1 MRKTPPAE
9 DFTAVNRVKL
19 IHSGREFFDTLIQL
33 IQDAKDSIHVQM
45 YIYDDDETGR
55 SVTAALKEAVKRK
68 VSVYLLA
75 DGYASQSLSKESI
88 EDLKSAGINFRYFEP
103 LMRSKNFYFGRR
115 LHHKLVVVDAR
126 YALVGG
132 INVSNRYNDMP
143 EEGAWLDFAL
153 WLEGETAKDLCVL
166 AWKTWK
172 AYPAKMG
179 KTPCESNTIEF
190 DIPKDERVQVR
201 MRRNDWVRRKSEISS
216 TYLKIL
222 RESKSSVV
230 FLSSYFLPGRTF
242 RSSLRRAVLRGTK
255 VRIIMAGT
263 SDVMLAKRAERW
275 YYDWLLRNGIE
286 LYEYQKTV
294 LHGKLATVDDQ
305 WMTIGSYN
313 INDISAN
320 ASIELNLDV
329 ADPAFAKQTREVL
342 EKIMV
347 KDCVRISAEQYKRS
361 KNIVK
366 QFMHWTSYEIFR
378 VTLFLFTFYFRQ
390 KD

>member
-1 MRKTPPAE
+1 MR
-9 DFTAVNRVKL
+9 
-19 IHSGREFFDTLIQL
+19 
-33 IQDAKDSIHVQM
+33 
-45 YIYDDDETGR
+45 
-55 SVTAALKEAVKRK
+55 
-68 VSVYLLA
+68 
-75 DGYASQSLSKESI
+75 
-88 EDLKSAGINFRYFEP
+88 GI
-103 LMRSKNFYFGRR
+103 
-115 LHHKLVVVDAR
+115 
-126 YALVGG
+126 
-132 INVSNRYNDMP
+132 
-143 EEGAWLDFAL
+143 
-153 WLEGETAKDLCVL
+153 
-166 AWKTWK
+166 
-172 AYPAKMG
+172 
-179 KTPCESNTIEF
+179 
-190 DIPKDERVQVR
+190 
-201 MRRNDWVRRKSEISS
+201 
-216 TYLKIL
+216 
-222 RESKSSVV
+222 
-230 FLSSYFLPGRTF
+230 
-242 RSSLRRAVLRGTK
+242 K

-263 SDVMLAKRAERW
+263 SDVMLAKRAESW

-347 KDCVRISAEQYKRS
+347 KDCIRISPEQYKRS

-366 QFMHWTSYEIFR
+366 QFMHWSSYEIFR